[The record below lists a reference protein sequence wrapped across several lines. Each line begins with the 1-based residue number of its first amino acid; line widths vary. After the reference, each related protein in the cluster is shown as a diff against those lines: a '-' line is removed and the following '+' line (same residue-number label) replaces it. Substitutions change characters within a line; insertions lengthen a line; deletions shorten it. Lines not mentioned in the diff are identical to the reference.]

1 MAKKVKN
8 TKTKAVQTVEAAEIK
23 VVAPVVAEQPTT
35 TEEQPA
41 AQATATVEEKPQLGR
56 PVDPNSARQK
66 RLAEIAEKRAQGL
79 IKRGRPVIEGSAHQQ
94 KLKAQAE
101 RKEAN
106 GGEARRGRPV
116 DPNSP
121 RQQRLREME
130 AKKAA
135 GVEIKR
141 GRPAMEKPSANNS
154 SVTVEVTE

>member
-23 VVAPVVAEQPTT
+23 VVAPAITEPTT
-35 TEEQPA
+35 
-41 AQATATVEEKPQLGR
+41 EKPQLGR
-56 PVDPNSARQK
+56 PVNPNSERQK

-79 IKRGRPVIEGSAHQQ
+79 IKRGRPVVEGSAHQQ

-121 RQQRLREME
+121 RQQRLREAE

-141 GRPAMEKPSANNS
+141 GRPAMEKPSADNS
-154 SVTVEVTE
+154 SVTVEITE